1 MKRKII
7 QLLVVLISLLCF
19 TSCETQTNSKNGRF
33 VTVSAPCE
41 VIIESGKCPVLINH
55 FKEREMIRKKFTKK
69 SEGTF
74 TNE

>member
-1 MKRKII
+1 MGIPVCNANI
-7 QLLVVLISLLCF
+7 
-19 TSCETQTNSKNGRF
+19 
-33 VTVSAPCE
+33 APCE

-55 FKEREMIRKKFTKK
+55 FKEREMIRKKITKK